1 MLTLAFRQNMKK
13 DSELSAI
20 MASNLEV
27 MQASARTR
35 DKKIKQTVASSE
47 AEANKDFFTINSSTS
62 EKLLIGDHDE
72 EQRMASRVGEI
83 QENATNGAQ
92 RIDSAAI
99 SQTAQSI
106 ADLPQADSAAKML
119 PNGQPMPRTTSRNKS
134 MRKGSVAA
142 ALGEGPV
149 E

>member
-99 SQTAQSI
+99 SQTAQAI

>member
-13 DSELSAI
+13 DADLSAI

-35 DKKIKQTVASSE
+35 EKKNRQTVASSE
-47 AEANKDFFTINSSTS
+47 AEANKDFYTINSSTS

-72 EQRMASRVGEI
+72 EQRMAERVGQI
-83 QENATNGAQ
+83 KENATNGAQ

-99 SQTAQSI
+99 SQTAQAI
-106 ADLPQADSAAKML
+106 ADLPQAESSANQL
-119 PNGQPMPRTTSRNKS
+119 PNGQPMPRTTSRSKS

-149 E
+149 D